1 MPDMNLQWLAQF
13 SAERMLN
20 GVIAGLG
27 IALFA
32 WALLRLMGKRNSGTR
47 FAVWFSAL
55 LAIAV
60 VPFSGRLASATSGVT
75 SRAEFT
81 VPGAWAAYLFAAW
94 AFLAAIGLAR
104 VGAGLWQLRR
114 LRNSS
119 IPVPVSELDE
129 TLQRTLSEFQGPR
142 QVTLC
147 TSGSLKMPTAVGF
160 LRPLVVI
167 PDWAMNE
174 LSSDELN
181 SILLHELAHL
191 RRWDDCTNLA
201 QKVLGAVLF
210 FHPAVWWIERKLTL
224 EREMA
229 CDDLVLARTE
239 NPRAYAECL
248 VSLAEKGF
256 LRRGL
261 ALAQAA
267 VGRMCDTTLRIKQIL
282 DGGRP
287 RATRVWMP
295 ALLLI
300 GGFAFAFAT
309 VQARLPRLVSFE
321 SGSAAPRVETA
332 NAETPTLGFP
342 EARVVPAKLTVE
354 PEATSPK
361 AATNRGVRTHK
372 AVSHPTTTAPREE
385 SASLRHV
392 TDRRQEVVAPAVYVV
407 METQQFEGPNA
418 TRWTFCVWRVT
429 VVAPPAQKRIDSG
442 IIAKST

>member
-1 MPDMNLQWLAQF
+1 MPGFNLQWLAQL

-20 GVIAGLG
+20 GALAGAG

-32 WALLRLMGKRNSGTR
+32 WVLLRLIGKQNSGTR

-55 LAIAV
+55 LAIAF
-60 VPFSGRLASATSGVT
+60 VPLSGLFASTAVAVA

-81 VPGAWAAYLFAAW
+81 ISSAWAAYLFAAW
-94 AFLAAIGLAR
+94 AAIASIGLVR
-104 VGAGLWQLRR
+104 VGIGLWQLRR
-114 LRNSS
+114 LRKSS
-119 IPVPVSELDE
+119 VPVKISELDE
-129 TLQRTLSEFQGPR
+129 TLQRTLREFEGPR
-142 QVTLC
+142 KVTLC
-147 TSGSLKMPTAVGF
+147 TSASLKMPTAVGF
-160 LRPLVVI
+160 FRPLVVI
-167 PDWAMNE
+167 PEWAMKE
-174 LSSDELN
+174 LSTQELN

-201 QKVLGAVLF
+201 QKILGALLF

-229 CDDLVLARTE
+229 CDDLVLERTE

-267 VGRMCDTTLRIKQIL
+267 IGRMRDTTLRIRQIL

-295 ALLLI
+295 ALLLVS
-300 GGFAFAFAT
+300 GFAFTFT
-309 VQARLPRLVSFE
+309 LVQSRLPRLVSFE
-321 SGSAAPRVETA
+321 GGSASPRVETA
-332 NAETPTLGFP
+332 NADTPALGFP
-342 EARVVPAKLTVE
+342 EARVVPAKLTTE
-354 PEATSPK
+354 PVPTNLKP
-361 AATNRGVRTHK
+361 ATNRVVRAHK
-372 AVSHPTTTAPREE
+372 AISNPTKMVPREE
-385 SASLRHV
+385 FASLVR
-392 TDRRQEVVAPAVYVV
+392 TAGEQQQMMTPAIYVV

-442 IIAKST
+442 IVAKST

>member
-1 MPDMNLQWLAQF
+1 MSDMNLHWLAQF

-20 GVIAGLG
+20 GMVAGAG

-32 WALLRLMGKRNSGTR
+32 WALLRLIGKQNSGTR

-55 LAIAV
+55 LTIAV
-60 VPFSGRLASATSGVT
+60 VPFSGLFSSATNGVA

-81 VPGAWAAYLFAAW
+81 VPGAWATYLFAAW
-94 AFLAAIGLAR
+94 ALLASVGLAR
-104 VGAGLWQLRR
+104 VGIGLWQLRR

-119 IPVPVSELDE
+119 VPVPVSDLDE
-129 TLQRTLSEFQGPR
+129 TLQRTLDEFEGPR

-160 LRPLVVI
+160 LHPLVVI
-167 PDWAMNE
+167 PDWAMKE
-174 LSSDELN
+174 LSTEELN

-191 RRWDDCTNLA
+191 RRWDDWTNLA
-201 QKVLGAVLF
+201 QKVLGALLF

-267 VGRMCDTTLRIKQIL
+267 VGRMRDTTLRIKQIL

-300 GGFAFAFAT
+300 GGFAFAFT
-309 VQARLPRLVSFE
+309 MVQSRLPRLVSFDNN
-321 SGSAAPRVETA
+321 SANQFARAAQVEAPA
-332 NAETPTLGFP
+332 AAFP
-342 EARVVPAKLTVE
+342 EARVVPTKLTADTAVN
-354 PEATSPK
+354 PK
-361 AATNRGVRTHK
+361 AAITNRAVRARK
-372 AVSHPTTTAPREE
+372 ALGNPGRVVPSQQAANLMQAASRPLQPTP
-385 SASLRHV
+385 SAI
-392 TDRRQEVVAPAVYVV
+392 YVV
-407 METQQFEGPNA
+407 METQEIQGPNA
-418 TRWTFCVWRVT
+418 VRWTFCVWRVT

-442 IIAKST
+442 VIAKST

>member
-13 SAERMLN
+13 SADRMLN
-20 GVIAGLG
+20 GMIAGLC

-32 WALLRLMGKRNSGTR
+32 WALLRLIGKQNSGTR

-55 LAIAV
+55 VAIAALPLSGLFASTANV
-60 VPFSGRLASATSGVT
+60 VA

-81 VPGAWAAYLFAAW
+81 ISASWATYLFAAW
-94 AFLAAIGLAR
+94 AAVATIGLLR
-104 VGAGLWQLRR
+104 VGIGLWQLRR
-114 LRNSS
+114 LRNAS
-119 IPVPVSELDE
+119 VPVAVLHLDE
-129 TLQRTLSEFQGPR
+129 TLQRTLREFEGPR
-142 QVTLC
+142 KVTLC
-147 TSGSLKMPTAVGF
+147 SSASLKMPTAVGF

-167 PDWAMNE
+167 PDWAMEE
-174 LSSDELN
+174 LSSQELN

-267 VGRMCDTTLRIKQIL
+267 IGRMRDTTLRIKQIL

-295 ALLLI
+295 ALLLV
-300 GGFAFAFAT
+300 GGFAFAFT
-309 VQARLPRLVSFE
+309 MVQARLPRLVSFE
-321 SGSAAPRVETA
+321 SNSASSRIEAA
-332 NAETPTLGFP
+332 IAELPAVGFP

-354 PEATSPK
+354 PAPASRKP
-361 AATNRGVRTHK
+361 ATNRVIRAHK
-372 AVSHPTTTAPREE
+372 AVSHPATVVATEG
-385 SASLRHV
+385 SASLMRAA
-392 TDRRQEVVAPAVYVV
+392 DRQRDVIAPAIYVV

-418 TRWTFCVWRVT
+418 MRWTFCVWRVT
-429 VVAPPAQKRIDSG
+429 VVAPPAQKRIDTG
-442 IIAKST
+442 ITAKST